1 LARGRRAPRRIEQ
14 DLAATPPPIPF
25 WFYRVVAGAAE
36 PRPSH
41 GVSFADGGLA
51 TPR

>member
-14 DLAATPPPIPF
+14 DLIEQDLAATPPPIPF
-25 WFYRVVAGAAE
+25 PFLFYRVVVAGAAE

-41 GVSFADGGLA
+41 
-51 TPR
+51 